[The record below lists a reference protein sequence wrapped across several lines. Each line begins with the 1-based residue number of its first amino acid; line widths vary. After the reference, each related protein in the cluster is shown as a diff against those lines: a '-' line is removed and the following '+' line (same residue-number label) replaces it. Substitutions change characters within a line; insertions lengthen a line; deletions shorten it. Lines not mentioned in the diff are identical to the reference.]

1 MKLINKSMLTV
12 IISLSTASVYY
23 AQQVKDTVDT
33 RSKDIEQ
40 VVLTGVADIAKDRK
54 TPVAVST
61 IKEAQI
67 VERLGNQEFPEI
79 LNTTPS
85 IYATKGGGGFGDG
98 RVNIRGFDTSNTA
111 VMINGVPV
119 NDMEGGTVY
128 WSNWAGLS
136 DVTSAMQV
144 QRGLGSSKLAIA
156 SVGGTINIITRAAD
170 KKREGNVT
178 LGVGNDGYLK
188 TLFSYNTGK
197 SEKGWSSS
205 FLMSR
210 TAGAMYIN
218 GSDFEAYNYY
228 FALGYQKGKH
238 DFQFTFTGAPQ
249 WHNQTFN
256 NSIKTDLDMGDGK
269 LDGVLSD
276 TPNRKYNSNWGY
288 LNGEQFSQSVN
299 YYSKPVASINWD
311 WKISENSKLST
322 VGYASWGRGGGTGIL
337 GNIVGKPA
345 TGATQSKGINDIAL
359 KDQNGLIR
367 WDDIFAYNQGTN
379 GNNITWNTN
388 GVNYVATN
396 ATPYIGTATNGITR
410 RASVNSHDWYGILS
424 NFQHKINGNWN
435 FSAGIDARY
444 YYGYHPGLVTDF
456 LGNTQYREAGDFNQ
470 YPYYTVTQSYN
481 AAAPANPFAAAVK
494 DKSQIVYRNY
504 DGKVLWGGVFGQL
517 EYTNDKV
524 SAFIQGSASEQ
535 SNQRIDYWVG
545 TKDLYAANGTTLIAS
560 HLQQGQE
567 VSQTTVQKFRFGY
580 NAKGGVNYN
589 IDQQHNVFVNVGY
602 YSKQPNQNA
611 IFPYQLPTKTF
622 GSLYQQIEN
631 KDIRNEKV
639 ASAEIGYGFKSEKL
653 RVNLN
658 GYYTDWKDRFV
669 RVTGIAYTNPD
680 NTPGTNGTA
689 SLTGVREVH
698 MGVELETFYKPIN
711 WLEFNGML
719 SVGNWKYKN
728 NPTGRLADVNG
739 DPINTTNGTNE
750 ATLALDGLKVGDA
763 AQTTAALGATVK
775 PVKNLSIFGT
785 WRYYDN
791 LYGTFSI
798 NNSFVIKDGVIPAA
812 RAEKGSLKAPSY
824 NLTDAGIS
832 YTFDLKGGQKLILT
846 GNVYNLLDATYI
858 SDLRSSNKKTVSDF
872 TATPTAT
879 AQQQLDAYNANS
891 SNFYKGL
898 DVSNSVYFGFGRT
911 WAASVSFRF

>member
-1 MKLINKSMLTV
+1 MKLINKSMLSAV
-12 IISLSTASVYY
+12 ITLSTASVYY
-23 AQQVKDTVDT
+23 AQQVQDTVKT
-33 RSKDIEQ
+33 KSNDIEQ

-67 VERLGNQEFPEI
+67 VQRLGNQEFPEI
-79 LNTTPS
+79 LSTTPS

-98 RVNIRGFDTSNTA
+98 RMNIRGFDTSNTA

-136 DVTSAMQV
+136 DVTSAMQI
-144 QRGLGSSKLAIA
+144 QRGLGASKLAIA
-156 SVGGTINIITRAAD
+156 SVGGTVNIITRAAD
-170 KKREGNVT
+170 KKKEGNVT
-178 LGVGNDGYLK
+178 LGLGNDGYLK

-197 SEKGWSSS
+197 SEKGWSTS

-210 TAGAMYIN
+210 TAGAMYID

-228 FALGYQKGKH
+228 FALGFQPNKKH

-256 NSIKTDLDMGDGK
+256 NTIATDLDMGDGR

-276 TPNRKYNSNWGY
+276 KPNRKYNSNWGY
-288 LNGEQFSQSVN
+288 LNGQQYSQSVN

-311 WKISENSKLST
+311 WNISEKSKLST

-337 GNIVGKPA
+337 GSING
-345 TGATQSKGINDIAL
+345 KGINAL
-359 KDQNGLIR
+359 PKTADGLIR
-367 WDDIFAYNQGTN
+367 FDDIYA
-379 GNNITWNTN
+379 WNT
-388 GVNYVATN
+388 GQTVADFGAN
-396 ATPYIGTATNGITR
+396 NKTPFIGTSSNGITR

-424 NFQHKINGNWN
+424 NFQHKINDNWN
-435 FSAGIDARY
+435 FSVGIDARY

-456 LGNTQYREAGDFNQ
+456 LGNKEYREAGNFNQ

-481 AAAPANPFAAAVK
+481 AAPSANPFATAIK

-504 DGKVLWGGVFGQL
+504 DGRVLWGGVFGQL
-517 EYTNDKV
+517 EYTNDKI
-524 SAFIQGSASEQ
+524 SAFVQGSASEQ
-535 SNQRIDYWVG
+535 SNQRIDNWVG
-545 TKDLYAANGTTLIAS
+545 TADLYNGTTLVAS

-567 VSQTTVQKFRFGY
+567 VNRTTDQKFRFGY
-580 NAKGGVNYN
+580 NAKAGLNYN
-589 IDQQHNVFVNVGY
+589 INEQHNVFVNIGI

-611 IFPYQLPTKTF
+611 IFPYNLPTKTF

-639 ASAEIGYGFKSEKL
+639 SSAEIGYGFKSGKF
-653 RVNLN
+653 RANVNA
-658 GYYTDWKDRFV
+658 YYTDWKDRFV
-669 RVTGIAYTNPD
+669 RVTGITYTNPD
-680 NTPGTNGTA
+680 NTTGTNGTA

-698 MGVELETFYKPIN
+698 MGVELETFYKPLN

-719 SVGNWKYKN
+719 SIGNWKYKN
-728 NPTGRLADVNG
+728 NPTGRIADVNG
-739 DPINTTNGTNE
+739 DPITTNGVDGV
-750 ATLALDGLKVGDA
+750 TLALDGMKVGDA
-763 AQTTAALGATVK
+763 AQTTAAIGATVK
-775 PVKNLSIFGT
+775 PVKNLDVFAT

-798 NNSFVIKDGVIPAA
+798 NNSYIITTPGVTPAGA
-812 RAEKGSLKAPSY
+812 QNGSLKAPSY
-824 NLTDAGIS
+824 NLTDVGAS
-832 YTFDLKGGQKLILT
+832 YTFNLKNGNRLIIT
-846 GNVYNLLDATYI
+846 GNIYNLFDTTYI
-858 SDLRSSNKKTVSDF
+858 SDLRSSIFVTDKTKG
-872 TATPTAT
+872 T
-879 AQQQLDAYNANS
+879 
-891 SNFYKGL
+891 YKGL
-898 DVSNSVYFGFGRT
+898 DTANSVYFGFGRT
-911 WAASVSFRF
+911 WAASLSYRF

>member
-1 MKLINKSMLTV
+1 MRLINKSMLTA
-12 IISLSTASVYY
+12 IITLSTASVYY
-23 AQQVKDTVDT
+23 AQQVQDTVNDA

-67 VERLGNQEFPEI
+67 VQRLGNQEFPEI
-79 LNTTPS
+79 LATTPS

-98 RVNIRGFDTSNTA
+98 RMNVRGFDTSNTA

-136 DVTSAMQV
+136 DVTSAMQI
-144 QRGLGSSKLAIA
+144 QRGLGASKLAIA
-156 SVGGTINIITRAAD
+156 SVGGTVNIITRAAD
-170 KKREGNVT
+170 KKKEGNVT
-178 LGVGNDGYLK
+178 VGVGNNGYLK

-197 SEKGWSSS
+197 SAKGWSTS

-210 TAGAMYIN
+210 TAGAMYID

-228 FALGYQKGKH
+228 FALGYQPNKKH

-256 NSIKTDLDMGDGK
+256 NTIATDLDMGDGR

-276 TPNRKYNSNWGY
+276 KPNRRYNSNWGY
-288 LNGEQFSQSVN
+288 LNGEQYSQTVN

-311 WKISENSKLST
+311 WKISEKSKLST

-337 GNIVGKPA
+337 GSINGK
-345 TGATQSKGINDIAL
+345 SINAL
-359 KDQNGLIR
+359 PKTADGLIR
-367 WDDIFAYNQGTN
+367 FDDIYA
-379 GNNITWNTN
+379 WNT
-388 GVNYVATN
+388 GQAVADFGAN
-396 ATPYIGTATNGITR
+396 NKTPFIGTTSNGITR

-424 NFQHKINGNWN
+424 NFQHKINDNWN

-456 LGNTQYREAGDFNQ
+456 LGNKEYREAGNYNQ
-470 YPYYTVTQSYN
+470 YPYYTVTQSYDPKP
-481 AAAPANPFAAAVK
+481 PANPFAAAVK

-517 EYTNDKV
+517 EYTNDKI
-524 SAFIQGSASEQ
+524 SAFVQGSASEQ
-535 SNQRIDYWVG
+535 SNQRIDKWVWDG
-545 TKDLYAANGTTLIAS
+545 TSAVPTGVSTT
-560 HLQQGQE
+560 QQGQM
-567 VSQTTVQKFRFGY
+567 VNQKTDQKFRFGY
-580 NAKGGVNYN
+580 NAKAGVNYN
-589 IDQQHNVFVNVGY
+589 INEQHNVFVNLGV

-611 IFPYQLPTKTF
+611 IFPYNLPTKTF

-631 KDIRNEKV
+631 KDLRNEKISSV
-639 ASAEIGYGFKSEKL
+639 EIGYGFKSGKF
-653 RVNLN
+653 RANLN

-669 RVTGIAYTNPD
+669 RVTGITYTNPD
-680 NTPGTNGTA
+680 NTIGTNGTA

-698 MGVELETFYKPIN
+698 MGVELETFYKPLN

-719 SVGNWKYKN
+719 SIGNWKYKN
-728 NPTGRLADVNG
+728 NPTGRIADVNG
-739 DPINTTNGTNE
+739 DPITTNGKDE
-750 ATLALDGLKVGDA
+750 VTLALDGMKVGDA
-763 AQTTAALGATVK
+763 AQTTAAIGATVK
-775 PVKNLSIFGT
+775 PVKNLDVFAT
-785 WRYYDN
+785 WRYIDN

-798 NNSFVIKDGVIPAA
+798 NNSYIITTPGVTPAGA
-812 RAEKGSLKAPSY
+812 QNGSLKAPSY
-824 NLTDAGIS
+824 NLTDVGAS
-832 YTFDLKGGQKLILT
+832 YTFNLKNGNRLIIT
-846 GNVYNLLDATYI
+846 GNIYNVFDTTYI
-858 SDLRSSNKKTVSDF
+858 SDLRSSIFVTDKTKGI
-872 TATPTAT
+872 
-879 AQQQLDAYNANS
+879 
-891 SNFYKGL
+891 YKGL
-898 DVSNSVYFGFGRT
+898 DTSNNVYFGFGRT
-911 WAASVSFRF
+911 WAASLSYRF

>member
-1 MKLINKSMLTV
+1 MKLINKSMLTA
-12 IISLSTASVYY
+12 IITLSTASVYY
-23 AQQVKDTVDT
+23 AQQTKDTVDT

-40 VVLTGVADIAKDRK
+40 VVLTGVADIAKERK

-67 VERLGNQEFPEI
+67 VQRLGNQEFPEI
-79 LNTTPS
+79 LSTTPS

-98 RVNIRGFDTSNTA
+98 RMNVRGFDTSNTA

-136 DVTSAMQV
+136 DVTSAMQI
-144 QRGLGSSKLAIA
+144 QRGLGASKLAIA
-156 SVGGTINIITRAAD
+156 SVGGTVNIITRAAD

-197 SEKGWSSS
+197 SAKGWSTS

-210 TAGAMYIN
+210 TAGAMYID

-228 FALGYQKGKH
+228 FALGFQPNKKH

-256 NSIKTDLDMGDGK
+256 NTIATDLDMGDGR

-276 TPNRKYNSNWGY
+276 KPNRRYNSNWGY
-288 LNGEQFSQSVN
+288 LDGRQYSQSVN

-311 WKISENSKLST
+311 WNISEKSKLST

-337 GNIVGKPA
+337 GSING
-345 TGATQSKGINDIAL
+345 KGINAL
-359 KDQNGLIR
+359 PKTADGLIR
-367 WDDIFAYNQGTN
+367 FDDIYA
-379 GNNITWNTN
+379 WNT
-388 GVNYVATN
+388 GQTVADFGAN
-396 ATPYIGTATNGITR
+396 NKTPFVGTSSNGITR

-424 NFQHKINGNWN
+424 NFQHKVNDNWN
-435 FSAGIDARY
+435 FSVGIDARY

-456 LGNTQYREAGDFNQ
+456 LGNKEYREAGNYNQ
-470 YPYYTVTQSYN
+470 SPYYTVTQSYN
-481 AAAPANPFAAAVK
+481 PAPSANPFAAAVK

-517 EYTNDKV
+517 EYTNDKI
-524 SAFIQGSASEQ
+524 SAFVQGSASEQ
-535 SNQRIDYWVG
+535 SNQRIDKWVWDRTSAVPTG
-545 TKDLYAANGTTLIAS
+545 ISTT
-560 HLQQGQE
+560 QQGQ
-567 VSQTTVQKFRFGY
+567 VVNQKTDQKFRFGY
-580 NAKGGVNYN
+580 NAKAGVNYN
-589 IDQQHNVFVNVGY
+589 INEQHNVFVNLGI

-611 IFPYQLPTKTF
+611 IFPYNLPTKTF

-631 KDIRNEKV
+631 KDLRNEKIS
-639 ASAEIGYGFKSEKL
+639 SAEIGYGFKSGKF
-653 RVNLN
+653 RANLN
-658 GYYTDWKDRFV
+658 AYYTDWKDRFV
-669 RVTGIAYTNPD
+669 RVTGITYTNPD
-680 NTPGTNGTA
+680 NTIGTNGTA

-728 NPTGRLADVNG
+728 NPTGRIADVNG
-739 DPINTTNGTNE
+739 DPITTNGAE
-750 ATLALDGLKVGDA
+750 AVTLALDGMKVGDA
-763 AQTTAALGATVK
+763 AQTTAAIGATIK
-775 PVKNLSIFGT
+775 PVKNLDIFGT

-798 NNSFVIKDGVIPAA
+798 NNSYIITTPGVTPSGAQN
-812 RAEKGSLKAPSY
+812 GSLKAPSY
-824 NLTDAGIS
+824 NLTDVGAS
-832 YTFDLKGGQKLILT
+832 YTFNLKNGSRLIIT
-846 GNVYNLLDATYI
+846 GNIYNLFDTVYI
-858 SDLRSSNKKTVSDF
+858 SDLRSSIFVSDK
-872 TATPTAT
+872 TKGV
-879 AQQQLDAYNANS
+879 
-891 SNFYKGL
+891 YKGL
-898 DVSNSVYFGFGRT
+898 DTANSVYFGFGRT
-911 WAASVSFRF
+911 WAASLSYRF